1 MGTVDI
7 ESPEMLKKMNDPT
20 RNTNMSN
27 NPNMTN
33 TNKRFLN

>member
-7 ESPEMLKKMNDPT
+7 ESPEMLKKMNDS